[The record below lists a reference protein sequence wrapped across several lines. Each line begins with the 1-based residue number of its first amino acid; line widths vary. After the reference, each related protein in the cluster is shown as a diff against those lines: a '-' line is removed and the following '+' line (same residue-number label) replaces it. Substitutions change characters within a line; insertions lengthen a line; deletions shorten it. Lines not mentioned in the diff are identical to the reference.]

1 MLVSPFLYATPQLF
15 ANEMYADAPASIP
28 ILDYNRTSAA
38 EAYYDY
44 STSSVAIWHGGC
56 ELSGL
61 AMDSDN
67 DLNAWSPVFIS
78 NQVGT
83 ARMTIA
89 WEDLRWLNDRFG
101 SWLACIN
108 RFTGD
113 YELYWWDVI
122 TNMGIDT
129 TVCAKVQLL
138 AENL

>member
-1 MLVSPFLYATPQLF
+1 MVVSWSLMLCHGYFTNVAL
-15 ANEMYADAPASIP
+15 ADAPAFIP

-44 STSSVAIWHGGC
+44 SISSIAIWHGGY
-56 ELSGL
+56 EFSGL
-61 AMDSDN
+61 AMDSDH
-67 DLNAWSPVFIS
+67 DMNAWSPVFIS
-78 NQVGT
+78 NTVGT

-89 WEDLRWLNDRFG
+89 WGDLRWLNDRFG

-108 RFTGD
+108 GFTGNF
-113 YELYWWDVI
+113 ELYWWDVI

-138 AENL
+138 TENL